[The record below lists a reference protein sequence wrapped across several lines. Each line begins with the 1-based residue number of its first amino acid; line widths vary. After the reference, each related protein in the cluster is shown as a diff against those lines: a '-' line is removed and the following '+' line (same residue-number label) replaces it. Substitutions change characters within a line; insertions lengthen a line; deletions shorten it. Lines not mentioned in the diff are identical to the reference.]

1 MLSDNIKRLRS
12 TAGLSQEELARKLH
26 VVRQTVSKWEK
37 GLSIPDADML
47 IALARVLDSSPAELL
62 GSEGAGEDQAQVRSD
77 ELAEK
82 LQELNSSLAEQI
94 EKNRRLRRA
103 LSIAVLAAACVGL
116 LIQLLPRLHGFFTGL
131 YLSRAASGIIG
142 GADGPT
148 AIYVSAAGPQWS
160 TVLIL
165 SALLILGI
173 LGLFKARK
181 R

>member
-1 MLSDNIKRLRS
+1 MLSRNIKNLR
-12 TAGLSQEELARKLH
+12 TAAGLSQEELAQKLH

-37 GLSIPDADML
+37 GLSVPDADML
-47 IALARVLDSSPAELL
+47 IVLAQALDTSPAALL
-62 GSEGAGEDQAQVRSD
+62 GPESAGEAAAQNQAD

-82 LQELNSSLAEQI
+82 LQDLNYRLAEQI
-94 EKNRRLRRA
+94 EKNRRLRRILYA
-103 LSIAVLAAACVGL
+103 AVLGIAMIGL
-116 LIQLLPRLHGFFTGL
+116 LIQLLPRLHGFCTSL

-165 SALLILGI
+165 SALFILGI
-173 LGLFKARK
+173 LGLVKTR
-181 R
+181 RR

>member
-1 MLSDNIKRLRS
+1 MLSRNIKNLR
-12 TAGLSQEELARKLH
+12 TAAGLSQEELAQKLH

-37 GLSIPDADML
+37 GLSVPDADML
-47 IALARVLDSSPAELL
+47 IVLAQALDTSPAALL
-62 GSEGAGEDQAQVRSD
+62 GPESAGEAAAQNQAD

-82 LQELNSSLAEQI
+82 LQDLNSRLAEQI
-94 EKNRRLRRA
+94 EKNRRLRRILYA
-103 LSIAVLAAACVGL
+103 AVLGIAMIGL
-116 LIQLLPRLHGFFTGL
+116 LIQLLPRLHGFFTSL

-165 SALLILGI
+165 SALFILGI
-173 LGLFKARK
+173 LGLVKTR
-181 R
+181 RR

>member
-1 MLSDNIKRLRS
+1 MLSRNIKNLR
-12 TAGLSQEELARKLH
+12 TAAGLSQEELAQKLH

-37 GLSIPDADML
+37 GLSVPDADML
-47 IALARVLDSSPAELL
+47 IVLAQALDTSPAALL
-62 GSEGAGEDQAQVRSD
+62 GPESAGEAAAQNQAD

-82 LQELNSSLAEQI
+82 LQDLNYRLAEQI
-94 EKNRRLRRA
+94 EKNRRLRRILYA
-103 LSIAVLAAACVGL
+103 AVLGIAMIGL
-116 LIQLLPRLHGFFTGL
+116 LIQLLPRLHGFFTSL

-165 SALLILGI
+165 SALFILGI
-173 LGLFKARK
+173 LGLVKTR
-181 R
+181 RR

>member
-12 TAGLSQEELARKLH
+12 AAGLSQE
-26 VVRQTVSKWEK
+26 
-37 GLSIPDADML
+37 
-47 IALARVLDSSPAELL
+47 
-62 GSEGAGEDQAQVRSD
+62 

-103 LSIAVLAAACVGL
+103 LSIAILAAACVGL

-131 YLSRAASGIIG
+131 YLSRAAGSIIG

-148 AIYVSAAGPQWS
+148 AIYVGSSGPNWPVLVIFS
-160 TVLIL
+160 T
-165 SALLILGI
+165 LLILGI
-173 LGLFKARK
+173 LGLFKTRK

>member
-1 MLSDNIKRLRS
+1 MLSRNIKNLR
-12 TAGLSQEELARKLH
+12 TAAGLSQEELAQKLH

-37 GLSIPDADML
+37 GQSVPDADML
-47 IALARVLDSSPAELL
+47 IALAQALDTSPAALL
-62 GSEGAGEDQAQVRSD
+62 GPESAGEAAAQNQAD

-82 LQELNSSLAEQI
+82 LQDLNYRLAEQI
-94 EKNRRLRRA
+94 EKNRRLRRIIYA
-103 LSIAVLAAACVGL
+103 AVLGIAMIGL
-116 LIQLLPRLHGFFTGL
+116 LIQLLPRLHGFFTSL

-165 SALLILGI
+165 SALFILGI
-173 LGLFKARK
+173 LGLVKTR
-181 R
+181 RR

>member
-12 TAGLSQEELARKLH
+12 AAGLSQEELARKLH

-37 GLSIPDADML
+37 GLSVPDADML

-62 GSEGAGEDQAQVRSD
+62 GPEGAGEDQTQVRSD

-94 EKNRRLRRA
+94 EKNRRLRRG
-103 LSIAVLAAACVGL
+103 LSMATVAAACLAL
-116 LIQLLPRLHGFFTGL
+116 LVQLLPRLHGFFTGL
-131 YLSRAASGIIG
+131 YLSRAAGGIIG
-142 GADGPT
+142 RADGPT
-148 AIYVSAAGPQWS
+148 AIYVGGFGPNWP
-160 TVLIL
+160 VLVIL

-173 LGLFKARK
+173 LGLFRTRK

>member
-1 MLSDNIKRLRS
+1 MLSRNIKNLR
-12 TAGLSQEELARKLH
+12 TAAGLSQEELAQKLH

-37 GLSIPDADML
+37 GLSVPDADML
-47 IALARVLDSSPAELL
+47 IALAQALDTSPAALL
-62 GSEGAGEDQAQVRSD
+62 GPESAGEAAAQNQAD

-82 LQELNSSLAEQI
+82 LQDLNSRLAEQI
-94 EKNRRLRRA
+94 EKNRRLQRILYA
-103 LSIAVLAAACVGL
+103 AVLGIAMIGL
-116 LIQLLPRLHGFFTGL
+116 LIQLLPRLHGFCTSL

-165 SALLILGI
+165 SALFILGI
-173 LGLFKARK
+173 LGLVKTR
-181 R
+181 RR

>member
-1 MLSDNIKRLRS
+1 MLSRNIKNLR
-12 TAGLSQEELARKLH
+12 TAAGLSQEELAQKLH

-37 GLSIPDADML
+37 GLSVPDADML
-47 IALARVLDSSPAELL
+47 IALAQALDTSPAALL
-62 GSEGAGEDQAQVRSD
+62 GPESAGEAAAQNQAD

-82 LQELNSSLAEQI
+82 LQDLNYRLAEQI
-94 EKNRRLRRA
+94 EKNRRLRRIIYA
-103 LSIAVLAAACVGL
+103 AVLGIAMIGL
-116 LIQLLPRLHGFFTGL
+116 LIQLLPRLHGFFTSL

-165 SALLILGI
+165 SALFILGI
-173 LGLFKARK
+173 LGLVKTR
-181 R
+181 RR

>member
-1 MLSDNIKRLRS
+1 MLSRNIKNLR
-12 TAGLSQEELARKLH
+12 TAAGLSQEELAQKLH

-37 GLSIPDADML
+37 GLSVPDADML
-47 IALARVLDSSPAELL
+47 IALAQALDTRPAALL
-62 GSEGAGEDQAQVRSD
+62 GPESAGEAAAQNQAD

-82 LQELNSSLAEQI
+82 LQDLNSRLAEQI
-94 EKNRRLRRA
+94 EKNRRLRRILYA
-103 LSIAVLAAACVGL
+103 AVLGIAMIGL
-116 LIQLLPRLHGFFTGL
+116 LIQLLPRLHGFFTSL

-165 SALLILGI
+165 SALFILGI
-173 LGLFKARK
+173 LGLVKTR
-181 R
+181 RR

>member
-1 MLSDNIKRLRS
+1 MLSRNIKNLR
-12 TAGLSQEELARKLH
+12 TAAGLSQEELAQKLH

-37 GLSIPDADML
+37 GLSVPDADML
-47 IALARVLDSSPAELL
+47 IALAQALDTSPAALL
-62 GSEGAGEDQAQVRSD
+62 GPESAGEAAAQNQAD

-82 LQELNSSLAEQI
+82 LQDLNYRLAEQI
-94 EKNRRLRRA
+94 EKNRRLRRILYA
-103 LSIAVLAAACVGL
+103 AVLGIAMIGL
-116 LIQLLPRLHGFFTGL
+116 LIQLLPRLHGFFTSL

-165 SALLILGI
+165 SALFILGI
-173 LGLFKARK
+173 LGLVKTR
-181 R
+181 RR

>member
-1 MLSDNIKRLRS
+1 MLSRNIKNLC
-12 TAGLSQEELARKLH
+12 TAAGLSQEELAQKLH

-37 GLSIPDADML
+37 GLSVPDADML
-47 IALARVLDSSPAELL
+47 IVLAQALDTSPAALL
-62 GSEGAGEDQAQVRSD
+62 GPESAGEAAAQNQAD

-82 LQELNSSLAEQI
+82 LQDLNSRLAEQI
-94 EKNRRLRRA
+94 EKNRRLRRILYA
-103 LSIAVLAAACVGL
+103 AVLGIAMIGL
-116 LIQLLPRLHGFFTGL
+116 LIQLLPRLHGFFTSL

-165 SALLILGI
+165 SALFILGI
-173 LGLFKARK
+173 LGLVKTR
-181 R
+181 RR

>member
-1 MLSDNIKRLRS
+1 MLSRNIKNLR
-12 TAGLSQEELARKLH
+12 TAAGLSQEELAQKLH

-37 GLSIPDADML
+37 GLSVPDADML
-47 IALARVLDSSPAELL
+47 IVLAQALDTSPAALL
-62 GSEGAGEDQAQVRSD
+62 GPESAGEAAAQNQAD

-82 LQELNSSLAEQI
+82 LQDLNSRLAEQI
-94 EKNRRLRRA
+94 EKNRRLRRIIYA
-103 LSIAVLAAACVGL
+103 AVLGIAMIGL
-116 LIQLLPRLHGFFTGL
+116 LIQLLPRLHGFFTSL

-165 SALLILGI
+165 SALFILGI
-173 LGLFKARK
+173 LGLVKTR
-181 R
+181 RR